1 MLKTLWLQLKGK
13 IRQTVNENTDL
24 RIAGQEANGKDNVWG
39 IGMYANNKH
48 ILDESKWKGQNLLGE
63 VLMKVR
69 QTLRLRT
76 DVDFENTLYAKACEL
91 IQTTPDK
98 LSFEQIV
105 KGLNLSANEVDPQAI
120 NLALGWASQAHVKYL
135 EDN

>member
-1 MLKTLWLQLKGK
+1 M
-13 IRQTVNENTDL
+13 
-24 RIAGQEANGKDNVWG
+24 
-39 IGMYANNKH
+39 
-48 ILDESKWKGQNLLGE
+48 
-63 VLMKVR
+63 
-69 QTLRLRT
+69 
-76 DVDFENTLYAKACEL
+76 YAKACEL

-105 KGLNLSANEVDPQAI
+105 KGLNLSSNEVDPQAI